1 MALGPFATTADLIT
15 RMGRDL
21 NDVEQSQSARLLAD
35 ASNLI
40 RMTAEYQQISR
51 VDNDVVTLRG
61 SGTPVLRLPQRPV
74 RDVTTVAGLTVAV
87 WRWDGG
93 ERLTRCDGCVWAGPV
108 TVTYSHGFDEDDI
121 AYQVAASVAC
131 DAVKRVLNN
140 PELIRQRSIDDY
152 SETLADA
159 RASLMPGEQDT
170 IRQAF
175 GVKTWGV
182 AS

>member
-1 MALGPFATTADLIT
+1 MALGPFATAADLTT
-15 RMGRDL
+15 RMGREL
-21 NDVEQSQSARLLAD
+21 NDVEQSQATRLLAD

-40 RMTAEYQQISR
+40 RMTAGYQQISR
-51 VDNDVVTLRG
+51 VSNDIVTLRG

-74 RDVTTVAGLTVAV
+74 RDVTAVAGLTVAV
-87 WRWDGG
+87 WWWDGG
-93 ERLTRCDGCVWAGPV
+93 EQLIRCDGWVWMGPV
-108 TVTYSHGFDEDDI
+108 TVTYSHGFDVDDI

-131 DAVKRVLNN
+131 DAVKRTLNN

-159 RASLMPGEQDT
+159 RASLMTGEQDT

-175 GVKTWGV
+175 GVKSWGV
-182 AS
+182 TS